1 MLDSTQPGWAQCLQ
15 RAAAPPSHAHPLA
28 QYLAHALQQGQ
39 PPAQAHGPALLLEA
53 WLAGGIRHTTFAR
66 AQPAHWRASASSN
79 PAGVPSTGSGCN
91 NGQRANG
98 TRKSPV
104 ADLARRA
111 HLSPSQF
118 TARCRDELGLGAIEW
133 LRQQRLAHAR
143 LLRASGMPVAAVASA
158 TGYRSPSA
166 LTAALRRDRAGRAG
180 RRKPSDPKARLS
192 APATAATT
200 IAARRCSGAAR
211 RWSALQNAYSRR
223 MLPLPCKPIST
234 PWAPSP
240 CGLLASLG
248 VSLTHI
254 PPFLLTGITLI
265 IGSVPAWPFVL
276 RDPSRWRIPMRT
288 LALGVYGLFAY
299 HFLLFIALRHAPPVE
314 ANLVNYLWPLFIVVL
329 APVVLPGV
337 ALRVPH
343 VVAALLGFGGAAI
356 AIVGGRELSG
366 TLAWGYIPAAAA
378 AFIWATYSLMT
389 NASRPSPPPR
399 LACSASF
406 RRLVAAV
413 PCAAGAQRGAAGARL
428 GPTGRAGPGPLGGA
442 FYLWDKALKLGDARH
457 IGILSYI
464 TPLASTTLLIV
475 VSGRSFSWSI
485 GLATAMIIS
494 AAVMGMRAR

>member
-1 MLDSTQPGWAQCLQ
+1 M
-15 RAAAPPSHAHPLA
+15 
-28 QYLAHALQQGQ
+28 
-39 PPAQAHGPALLLEA
+39 
-53 WLAGGIRHTTFAR
+53 
-66 AQPAHWRASASSN
+66 
-79 PAGVPSTGSGCN
+79 
-91 NGQRANG
+91 
-98 TRKSPV
+98 
-104 ADLARRA
+104 
-111 HLSPSQF
+111 
-118 TARCRDELGLGAIEW
+118 
-133 LRQQRLAHAR
+133 
-143 LLRASGMPVAAVASA
+143 
-158 TGYRSPSA
+158 
-166 LTAALRRDRAGRAG
+166 
-180 RRKPSDPKARLS
+180 
-192 APATAATT
+192 
-200 IAARRCSGAAR
+200 
-211 RWSALQNAYSRR
+211 QNAYSRR
-223 MLPLPCKPIST
+223 MSSSPLQANLHALGAIAL
-234 PWAPSP
+234 WAS
-240 CGLLASLG
+240 LASLG

-276 RDPSRWRIPMRT
+276 RDPSQWRIPMRT

-389 NASRPSPPPR
+389 KRVTAFPTTAIGLFGLVSGALSLLCHVLLEPSVTLQAR
-399 LACSASF
+399 DWSLLA
-406 RRLVAAV
+406 V
-413 PCAAGAQRGAAGARL
+413 L
-428 GPTGRAGPGPLGGA
+428 GLGPLGGA

-464 TPLASTTLLIV
+464 TPLASTALLIV

>member
-1 MLDSTQPGWAQCLQ
+1 M
-15 RAAAPPSHAHPLA
+15 
-28 QYLAHALQQGQ
+28 
-39 PPAQAHGPALLLEA
+39 
-53 WLAGGIRHTTFAR
+53 
-66 AQPAHWRASASSN
+66 
-79 PAGVPSTGSGCN
+79 
-91 NGQRANG
+91 
-98 TRKSPV
+98 
-104 ADLARRA
+104 
-111 HLSPSQF
+111 
-118 TARCRDELGLGAIEW
+118 
-133 LRQQRLAHAR
+133 
-143 LLRASGMPVAAVASA
+143 
-158 TGYRSPSA
+158 
-166 LTAALRRDRAGRAG
+166 
-180 RRKPSDPKARLS
+180 
-192 APATAATT
+192 
-200 IAARRCSGAAR
+200 
-211 RWSALQNAYSRR
+211 QNAYSRR
-223 MLPLPCKPIST
+223 MSSSPLQANLYALGAIAL
-234 PWAPSP
+234 WAS
-240 CGLLASLG
+240 LASLG

-276 RDPSRWRIPMRT
+276 RDPSQWRIPMRT

-356 AIVGGRELSG
+356 AIVGGRELSS

-389 NASRPSPPPR
+389 KRVTAFPTTAIGLFGLVSGALSLLCHVLLEPSVTLQAR
-399 LACSASF
+399 DWSLLA
-406 RRLVAAV
+406 V
-413 PCAAGAQRGAAGARL
+413 L
-428 GPTGRAGPGPLGGA
+428 GLGPLGGA